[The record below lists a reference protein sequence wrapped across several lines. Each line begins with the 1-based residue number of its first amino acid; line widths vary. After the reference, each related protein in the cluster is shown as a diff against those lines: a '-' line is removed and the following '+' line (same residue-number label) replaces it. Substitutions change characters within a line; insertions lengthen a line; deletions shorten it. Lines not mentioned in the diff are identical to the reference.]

1 MNPIVQTIIL
11 SASAVRMLPHIALYL
26 LHKKEIDADLLKVQ
40 DRKPTVLNLIKA
52 CTREK
57 SFRNLFYYRMGEYR
71 SVFIS
76 WLLPPERTMTIWC
89 PHIGKGAHLE
99 HSYATY
105 LNAESIGDDFDQKM
119 MAMIEDEYTKE
130 PNKAKV
136 VSLTERLKPLF
147 KAAAVVAI
155 VLTLGNAAQ
164 VPFQN
169 DVDNQIENVGYTKSG
184 KGVSVAMGDS
194 ASVDSM
200 QRTGIDQIS
209 TTTASP
215 TILK

>member
-1 MNPIVQTIIL
+1 MDYKYINQLLDRYWKGETSLEEEEIL
-11 SASAVRMLPHIALYL
+11 RAFFSQDELPAELKPYQALFSY
-26 LHKKEIDADLLKVQ
+26 E
-40 DRKPTVLNLIKA
+40 
-52 CTREK
+52 
-57 SFRNLFYYRMGEYR
+57 MGEAKQET
-71 SVFIS
+71 
-76 WLLPPERTMTIWC
+76 L
-89 PHIGKGAHLE
+89 
-99 HSYATY
+99 
-105 LNAESIGDDFDQKM
+105 GDDFDQKM

-155 VLTLGNAAQ
+155 FLTLGNAAQ
-164 VPFQN
+164 VPFQDKAN
-169 DVDNQIENVGYTKSG
+169 DVENVGYTKSS

-200 QRTGIDQIS
+200 QRSGIDQAS
-209 TTTASP
+209 TSATP

>member
-1 MNPIVQTIIL
+1 MDYKYINQLLDRYWKGETSLEEEEIL
-11 SASAVRMLPHIALYL
+11 RAFFSQDELPAELKPYQALFSY
-26 LHKKEIDADLLKVQ
+26 E
-40 DRKPTVLNLIKA
+40 
-52 CTREK
+52 
-57 SFRNLFYYRMGEYR
+57 MGEAKQET
-71 SVFIS
+71 
-76 WLLPPERTMTIWC
+76 L
-89 PHIGKGAHLE
+89 
-99 HSYATY
+99 
-105 LNAESIGDDFDQKM
+105 GDDFDQKM
-119 MAMIEDEYTKE
+119 MAMIENEYTKE

-155 VLTLGNAAQ
+155 FLTLGNAAQ

-169 DVDNQIENVGYTKSG
+169 NSDEVENVGYTKTG

-200 QRTGIDQIS
+200 QRTGIDQVS
-209 TTTASP
+209 TQVSP

>member
-1 MNPIVQTIIL
+1 MDYKYINQLLDRYWKAETSLEEEEIL
-11 SASAVRMLPHIALYL
+11 RAFFSQDELPAELKPYQALFSY
-26 LHKKEIDADLLKVQ
+26 E
-40 DRKPTVLNLIKA
+40 
-52 CTREK
+52 
-57 SFRNLFYYRMGEYR
+57 MGEAKQET
-71 SVFIS
+71 
-76 WLLPPERTMTIWC
+76 L
-89 PHIGKGAHLE
+89 
-99 HSYATY
+99 
-105 LNAESIGDDFDQKM
+105 GDDFDQKM

-155 VLTLGNAAQ
+155 VLTLGNAAHDIDS
-164 VPFQN
+164 V
-169 DVDNQIENVGYTKSG
+169 ENVGYTKSG

-209 TTTASP
+209 TTTDSP

>member
-1 MNPIVQTIIL
+1 MYYKYINQLLDRYWKAETSLEEEEIL
-11 SASAVRMLPHIALYL
+11 RAFFSQDELPAELKPYQALFSY
-26 LHKKEIDADLLKVQ
+26 E
-40 DRKPTVLNLIKA
+40 
-52 CTREK
+52 
-57 SFRNLFYYRMGEYR
+57 MGEAKQEA
-71 SVFIS
+71 
-76 WLLPPERTMTIWC
+76 L
-89 PHIGKGAHLE
+89 
-99 HSYATY
+99 
-105 LNAESIGDDFDQKM
+105 GDDFDQKM

-194 ASVDSM
+194 AAVDSM
-200 QRTGIDQIS
+200 QRTGIDQVS
-209 TTTASP
+209 TTNATP